1 MTGFLKS
8 IFISY
13 LFFFTKEKNIG
24 LIELIDLIGPI
35 SRNRHF
41 QLIAE
46 RRAFKPLNLTTV
58 NEQRALKESVLNFVA
73 IWVRMTLSA
82 K

>member
-8 IFISY
+8 IFH
-13 LFFFTKEKNIG
+13 LFPFLFTKEKNIG
-24 LIELIDLIGPI
+24 LIDLTDLISPI
-35 SRNRHF
+35 SRKRHS

-58 NEQRALKESVLNFVA
+58 NEQRALKESVLNF
-73 IWVRMTLSA
+73 I
-82 K
+82 